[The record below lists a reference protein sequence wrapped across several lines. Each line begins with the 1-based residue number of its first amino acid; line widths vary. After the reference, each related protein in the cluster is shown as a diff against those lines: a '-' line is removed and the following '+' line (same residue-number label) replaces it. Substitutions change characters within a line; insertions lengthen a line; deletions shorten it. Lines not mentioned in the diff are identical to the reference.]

1 MSRTETKS
9 RSANGSGSIRKITTT
24 GKNGKE
30 YTYWQARCTVGYDPG
45 TGRQKQRSVTGKT
58 QKEVAQ
64 KLRQLTAELDAGT
77 YHEPCRLTVAQ
88 WLETWQ
94 KDYLFDVKPSTA
106 YLYGTNIKLY
116 ILPHIGAIK
125 LESLNT
131 PAVQAFYNDL
141 LHPKNP
147 DTKALSPKT
156 IKNIHGVL
164 HKALKQAVLCGHI
177 RSNPAD
183 GCVLPR
189 IVKKEI
195 TPLDEEHISLF
206 LKAIKGHPH
215 EYLYKI
221 TLFTGLREGEV
232 LGLTWDCVDFANG
245 TLTIKQQL
253 RREQKKGGQYYF
265 SPTKNGKTRLIS
277 LAPTVLEL
285 FHLQKAAQAEK
296 ERKAGCL
303 WENKNLVFS
312 NELGGF
318 LSYRTVYD
326 CYKRVVAGIGIPDA
340 RFHDLRHSYA
350 YAAIKSGDDIKTVQE
365 NLGHATAAFTLDVYG
380 HVTKQ
385 MKQASADRM
394 EQFIQSVS

>member
-1 MSRTETKS
+1 MPRGNKKNTSG
-9 RSANGSGSIRKITTT
+9 AGSIRKKTVHR
-24 GKNGKE
+24 NGTE
-30 YTYWQARCTVGYDPG
+30 YTYWEARFTTGFDPK
-45 TGRQKQRSVTGKT
+45 TGKQKQRSITGKT

-64 KLRQLTAELDAGT
+64 KLRKLTVELDAGT
-77 YHEPCRLTVAQ
+77 YHEPCRMTVAQ

-94 KDYLFDVKPSTA
+94 KDYLLDVKPSTA
-106 YLYGTNIKLY
+106 YLYGTNINLY
-116 ILPHIGAIK
+116 INPHIGAMK
-125 LESLNT
+125 LGALTT
-131 PAVQAFYNDL
+131 PTVQAFYNDL
-141 LHPKNP
+141 LHPSKPDVNP
-147 DTKALSPKT
+147 LSPKT
-156 IKNIHGVL
+156 IKNVHGVL

-195 TPLDEEHISLF
+195 SPLDEDHISLF
-206 LKAIKGHPH
+206 LKAVHGHPH

-221 TLFTGLREGEV
+221 TLFTGLRQGEV
-232 LGLTWDCVDFANG
+232 LGLTWDCVDFQNG

-265 SPTKNGKTRLIS
+265 SPTKNGKTRVIS
-277 LAPTVLEL
+277 LAPTVLNL
-285 FHLQKAAQAEK
+285 FQLQKAAQVEK
-296 ERKAGCL
+296 AQKAGCM
-303 WENKNLVFS
+303 WEENNLIFT
-312 NELGGF
+312 NELGSF

-385 MKQASADRM
+385 MKQESANRM
-394 EQFIQSVS
+394 ERFIQSVSSQ